1 MHDFELQL
9 RESRSKIVFWQCC
22 LHALCYNLFRKKG
35 DKHPHRRQYFAPSL
49 IILTLL
55 PFVRDGI
62 EILWAC
68 IQRIRHLSFTE
79 RVYGQLPD
87 QPPETV
93 QAFGLN
99 KVSCESNMVTGVKS
113 YFETRFSVILRKTL

>member
-1 MHDFELQL
+1 M
-9 RESRSKIVFWQCC
+9 
-22 LHALCYNLFRKKG
+22 
-35 DKHPHRRQYFAPSL
+35 
-49 IILTLL
+49 
-55 PFVRDGI
+55 RDGI

-68 IQRIRHLSFTE
+68 VQRIRHLSFTE

-99 KVSCESNMVTGVKS
+99 KVSCESNMVTDVKS
-113 YFETRFSVILRKTL
+113 YFENTFLCNFEKNVVNIG